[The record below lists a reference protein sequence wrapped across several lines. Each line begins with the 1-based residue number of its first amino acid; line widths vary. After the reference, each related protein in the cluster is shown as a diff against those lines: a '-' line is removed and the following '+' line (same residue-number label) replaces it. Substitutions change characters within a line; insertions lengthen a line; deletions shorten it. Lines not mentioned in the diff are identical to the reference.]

1 MWQPTTVRLGT
12 LSVLHLT
19 PDGIG
24 LQQLPLEFLILR
36 YLYLN
41 SSNLFPESQSQL
53 LNKKAGKFGHKL
65 SSVTLITDRNS
76 KWSLCSQDF
85 LLCALQKAHN
95 VRKLSLAF
103 VKTMEGHQ
111 MISLRPDQT
120 SPEPV
125 LRCTKLLYTWQ
136 PGCCATTLWRSLGS
150 NTWTKN
156 EGPLDST
163 SFLHKPRCW

>member
-1 MWQPTTVRLGT
+1 MEKEHP
-12 LSVLHLT
+12 HLVGAVDHARCHQCGSLPQWDWGHSLCFT
-19 PDGIG
+19 WPLI
-24 LQQLPLEFLILR
+24 PLEFLILG

-53 LNKKAGKFGHKL
+53 LNRKAGKFGHKL
-65 SSVTLITDRNS
+65 SSVTLITDGNS

-125 LRCTKLLYTWQ
+125 LRCTKLLYTW
-136 PGCCATTLWRSLGS
+136 
-150 NTWTKN
+150 
-156 EGPLDST
+156 
-163 SFLHKPRCW
+163 